1 MFRSLGWPSVIPNH
15 SLQSVYNWWMS
26 NLSPSAQRIQDQIKS
41 LGYDYQV
48 IEHAESTRTAQE
60 AADRAGCEL
69 GQIVKS
75 LIFKGKESGKPI
87 LVLTSGANRVDEKRI
102 SEYAGE
108 HIGRAD
114 ADFVRSVTGFAIGG
128 VPPFGHLQKMETYID
143 EDFLQY
149 ERIWAAAGTPNAIF
163 ELKTEDLSKMT
174 AGKVVKVK

>member
-1 MFRSLGWPSVIPNH
+1 MIQP
-15 SLQSVYNWWMS
+15 
-26 NLSPSAQRIQDQIKS
+26 SPSAQKIQDLLNS
-41 LGYDYQV
+41 LGYNYTV

-75 LIFKGKESGKPI
+75 LIFRGKTSGQSI

-108 HIGRAD
+108 SISRAD
-114 ADFVRSVTGFAIGG
+114 ADFVRTVTGFAIGG
-128 VPPFGHLQKMETYID
+128 VPPIGHNQKMETYLD

-149 ERIWAAAGTPNAIF
+149 QVIWAAAGTPNAIF
-163 ELKTEDLSKMT
+163 ELKTGDLQKMT
-174 AGKVVKVK
+174 GGKIVQVK